1 VSGAAVLIFVLIVWV
16 AISVPAY
23 VIGTR
28 RNVSSPGVAFVPF
41 VGPTIVMLWS
51 MDRSGWMCLIAL
63 IPLVNL
69 IWSIWF
75 AIAMPQY
82 HGRTGWWAVAFFFL
96 PVIGYY
102 IYAFTLEPTEVSTAP
117 AMP

>member
-1 VSGAAVLIFVLIVWV
+1 MSGAAVLIFLLIVWV
-16 AISVPAY
+16 AVSVPAY
-23 VIGTR
+23 VIGSR
-28 RNVSSPGVAFVPF
+28 CKLSSPGVAFVPL

-51 MDRSGWMCLIAL
+51 MDRSGWMCLIAM
-63 IPLVNL
+63 IPLIGL
-69 IWSIWF
+69 IWTIWF
-75 AIAMPQY
+75 AIAMPQH

-102 IYAFTLEPTEVSTAP
+102 LYAFTLESEVSTAP